1 MKKDIHPNSRKV
13 LFKDIATDETY
24 IISSSVETN
33 ETTTHEG
40 VEYPMV
46 KVEIS
51 SSSHPFTL
59 VKRDQVV
66 RLAESTNST
75 KNIINNDSIRIKR
88 R

>member
-51 SSSHPFTL
+51 SSSHPFYSGKERSGGT
-59 VKRDQVV
+59 
-66 RLAESTNST
+66 TG
-75 KNIINNDSIRIKR
+75 RIDKFNKLYNK
-88 R
+88 